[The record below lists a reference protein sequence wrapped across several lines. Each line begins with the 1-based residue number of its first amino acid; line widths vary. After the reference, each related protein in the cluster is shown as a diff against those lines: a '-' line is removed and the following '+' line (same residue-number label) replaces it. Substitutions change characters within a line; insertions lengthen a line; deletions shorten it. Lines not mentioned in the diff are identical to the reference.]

1 MRKLKLRKWVKVTLY
16 IIFIMILTYLIALRI
31 DYLARLGY

>member
-16 IIFIMILTYLIALRI
+16 IMFIMILTYLIALRI
-31 DYLARLGY
+31 EYLSTLGY

>member
-16 IIFIMILTYLIALRI
+16 IIFIIIITYLISLRI
-31 DYLARLGY
+31 EYLSTLGY